1 MDRHQV
7 PEGCDLEAGGWFGT
21 WFVEELRWRYREHG
35 EREARRLV
43 LLAFV
48 QFAEVY
54 IFLPVTS
61 VFETHSCASNSD
73 MNERYVWVF
82 GN

>member
-21 WFVEELRWRYREHG
+21 WFVEELRRRYREHD
-35 EREARRLV
+35 ERAARRLV
-43 LLAFV
+43 LLAF
-48 QFAEVY
+48 FSSRKFTCFY
-54 IFLPVTS
+54 SVTL
-61 VFETHSCASNSD
+61 VFETHSCASSSD
-73 MNERYVWVF
+73 MNKRYVWVF

>member
-21 WFVEELRWRYREHG
+21 WFVEELRRRYREHD
-35 EREARRLV
+35 ERAARRLV
-43 LLAFV
+43 LLAFF

-54 IFLPVTS
+54 IVLTCDIS
-61 VFETHSCASNSD
+61 I
-73 MNERYVWVF
+73 
-82 GN
+82 